1 MADLALNLGGTSYG
15 GWTRINVH
23 RSIEEIAGNFDLEL
37 TERWPEQ
44 STPLVITAGSAC
56 TLSIDGEVVITG
68 WIDAVEHGYSAY
80 SHRLTVS
87 GRDTTGDLVDC
98 SAAHQLGEWRNCKI
112 DQIAR
117 ALTSAYGIT
126 VSTNGDIGN
135 AFPSWAIEP
144 GESVF
149 DCLERAARQRGLL
162 LTSDG
167 KGGLVIGQPGATK
180 VGTALR
186 SGDNL
191 LSAHIRNDNAGR
203 YSTYTVLGQRAGNDQ
218 VHGGAAAQIKAQST
232 DAGVL
237 RHRPLLIIDEDQGD
251 IAGFKRRAQWEAS
264 VRAARALSYTA
275 QVSGWHH
282 ADGLWQP
289 NTLVQVHDEVLRLGR
304 ELLVRD
310 VDYIMDSQ
318 SGQIAQLVLVP
329 AEAYSTVKMPTTAKA
344 PGRNGR
350 RDGAEDA
357 FS

>member
-1 MADLALNLGGTSYG
+1 MADLALTIGGTAYG

-44 STPLVITAGSAC
+44 STPLVITPGSAC
-56 TLSIDGEVVITG
+56 TVSIDGTTVITG
-68 WIDAVEHGYSAY
+68 YIDVVEQGYSAH

-87 GRDTTGDLVDC
+87 GRDKTGDLVDC
-98 SAAHQLGEWRNCKI
+98 SAAHQLGEWRNCTL

-144 GESVF
+144 GETVF
-149 DCLERAARQRGLL
+149 ECLERAARQRGLL

-167 KGGLVIGQPGATK
+167 AGGLVIGQPGATK

-191 LSAHIRNDNAGR
+191 LTAHLRNDNAGR

-218 VHGGAAAQIKAQST
+218 VHGAAAAQIRAQAS

-275 QVSGWHH
+275 QVQGWHH
-282 ADGLWQP
+282 ASGLWQP

-310 VDYIMDSQ
+310 VDYVLDDQ
-318 SGQIAQLVLVP
+318 SGQSTQLVLVP
-329 AEAYSTVKMPTTAKA
+329 AEAYSILKMPSSAKA
-344 PGRNGR
+344 PGRKGR
-350 RDGAEDA
+350 RDSGEDA